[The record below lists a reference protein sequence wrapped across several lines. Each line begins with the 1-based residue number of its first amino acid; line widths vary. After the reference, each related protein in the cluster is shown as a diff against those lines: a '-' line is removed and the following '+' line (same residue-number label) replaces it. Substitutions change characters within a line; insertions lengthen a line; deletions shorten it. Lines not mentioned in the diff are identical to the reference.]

1 MYRRFTL
8 SDSEQKDV
16 DDVELAL
23 QTSEDLLSKANPS
36 CHYFYVKSEDGAL
49 GKGYYDTEEHVF
61 ILLAGS
67 MISVVANSSFR
78 SKPLYDTIVKEKCD
92 TIGGRY
98 ILRENETF
106 ATASQAS
113 SVVLGRFSNGCKDW
127 VDDRNKTLESV
138 YRNT

>member
-1 MYRRFTL
+1 MIQ
-8 SDSEQKDV
+8 S
-16 DDVELAL
+16 
-23 QTSEDLLSKANPS
+23 
-36 CHYFYVKSEDGAL
+36 GAF

-92 TIGGRY
+92 TIGGIY

-113 SVVLGRFSNGCKDW
+113 SVVLGRFSNGWKDW